1 MESGLRAATA
11 QLKNR
16 QRWFKL
22 RLLSLLQGDQAREI
36 VGAQTALGRRLTNT
50 LAYVRR
56 TESTVLLV
64 EPKTLDA
71 ELLQEETEK
80 ARPGLTIFT
89 DGPRP
94 DDVATGYAVVW
105 KNGQSWGASKRT
117 WATTRRPTM
126 QSAPPSQR
134 RWRPHREDDPG
145 AGHDLHR
152 CTGGHQTHG
161 LGGAG
166 PRPEDALQA
175 RKHIAELRNAKPDIT
190 IEIRWCPA
198 HKGADASNDIKA
210 PWRREGR

>member
-56 TESTVLLV
+56 TESTVLLE

-126 QSAPPSQR
+126 QSAPPS
-134 RWRPHREDDPG
+134 HG
-145 AGHDLHR
+145 AGGRIEKTIPERVTIFTDAQGAIKR
-152 CTGGHQTHG
+152 MASEE
-161 LGGAG
+161 LGPGQKM
-166 PRPEDALQA
+166 R
-175 RKHIAELRNAKPDIT
+175 
-190 IEIRWCPA
+190 
-198 HKGADASNDIKA
+198 S
-210 PWRREGR
+210 RRGSTSRS